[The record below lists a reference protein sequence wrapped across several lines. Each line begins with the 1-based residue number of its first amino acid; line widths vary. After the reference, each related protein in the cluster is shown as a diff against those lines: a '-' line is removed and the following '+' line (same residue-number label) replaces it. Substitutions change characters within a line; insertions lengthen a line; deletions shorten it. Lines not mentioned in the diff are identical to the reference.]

1 MSDKKKLYDEF
12 ISYPDI
18 DANYDGIAASIPDY
32 TIKKQYFQVYVD
44 LFRSLRPR
52 KPTFDEFKKN
62 IDEMEALSSATSSL
76 NLNKGGKRRRRRIR
90 KSKRIRRKS
99 KRRRG
104 TKRRRYF

>member
-76 NLNKGGKRRRRRIR
+76 NLNKGGSSKRRRRHR

-99 KRRRG
+99 RRRRG
-104 TKRRRYF
+104 TKRRYF